1 VQPILSLSPTYA
13 SLRAPAA
20 EPTFPAA
27 AALPPRV
34 TAAWIA
40 AGLAVAC
47 IAGASLDH
55 SGRPSHLR
63 DGVERVAGRAVLK
76 TTASGA
82 DERWTASAVTVTL
95 DPTLQQLGP
104 GAKDAVVAAFGAWMS
119 SGASVPDVTVDTSN
133 TAAGVALDGVNR
145 LLVGP
150 ITNPGYENAI
160 ALTTAYVDDSTG
172 EVLEADTVFN
182 AAYVFRVLPGSGTDC
197 SSGYDLQDIAT
208 HEAGHFF
215 GLGEDYQDT
224 AAAMYV
230 SSTQCEMH
238 KRELTSVD
246 VSVMTGLYAAEPG
259 QSTRAGCGGRAAV
272 GR

>member
-1 VQPILSLSPTYA
+1 MQPILSLSPTYA

-20 EPTFPAA
+20 EPAFPTA
-27 AALPPRV
+27 AALPRRV

-47 IAGASLDH
+47 IAGASFDR
-55 SGRPSHLR
+55 SGHLSR
-63 DGVERVAGRAVLK
+63 HHDRVERVSGRAVLK
-76 TTASGA
+76 TTSSGA

-95 DPTLQQLGP
+95 DPTLQQLDP
-104 GAKDAVVAAFGAWMS
+104 GAKDAIIAAFGAWIS
-119 SGASVPDVTVDTSN
+119 SGAGVPDVTVDTTS
-133 TAAGVALDGVNR
+133 TAGGVAMDGVNR

-182 AAYVFRVLPGSGTDC
+182 AAYVFHVLPAAGTDC
-197 SSGYDLQDIAT
+197 SGGYDLQDVAT

-224 AAAMYV
+224 AATMYV